1 MTKLEQ
7 KLSEFGYEEKKLS
20 ELVYEYDYLTH
31 YSKYCGN
38 YKMIIGLYAKK
49 RIENY
54 YVEGYHFNFKNQA
67 QIDNL
72 QQAFNELQKDLE
84 ILKECEE

>member
-7 KLSEFGYEEKKLS
+7 KLIELGYDIEDTDWS
-20 ELVYEYDYLTH
+20 
-31 YSKYCGN
+31 
-38 YKMIIGLYAKK
+38 YKYAKK
-49 RIENY
+49 SCSFECYIVIHFHKTHQTILYKAVRVMVGVVSQAHIE
-54 YVEGYHFNFKNQA
+54 
-67 QIDNL
+67 QI